1 MSERVPILKHEMTLG
16 DLAAMKPTFTVD
28 EMPDGRWAVRF
39 GSELQTVVAS
49 NFEAWRWIDRRDPE
63 HAKAVDAHNR
73 IRNAFATKM
82 ITKSEPRRS
91 GRHGGIL
98 AHISPETQA

>member
-1 MSERVPILKHEMTLG
+1 MSERIPILKHEMTLG

-49 NFEAWRWIDRRDPE
+49 NFEAWRWIDRHDPE

-73 IRNAFATKM
+73 IRNIFA
-82 ITKSEPRRS
+82 ERQ
-91 GRHGGIL
+91 
-98 AHISPETQA
+98 SPKVNPAALRGTTGF